1 MAFLDTGMACT
12 YTRRQLLIDNRVR
25 VSRYRDLLSRHRRS
39 AKPKDRETAQLAK
52 TIQGRLNAEGLRIG
66 IVASR
71 WNDFVVSRLISGAAD
86 AVERLG
92 GSSEAIT
99 IIRVPGSFEIPVAA
113 RRAAASGKYD
123 ALICLGAVI
132 RGETSHNEYIAA
144 EVFKGIAHVS
154 LETSLPIA
162 LGVVTADNL
171 EQAIDRAGA
180 KSGNKG
186 FEAAMTAIELVNL
199 YREL

>member
-1 MAFLDTGMACT
+1 M
-12 YTRRQLLIDNRVR
+12 
-25 VSRYRDLLSRHRRS
+25 
-39 AKPKDRETAQLAK
+39 AK

-92 GSSEAIT
+92 GSSDAIT

-113 RRAAASGKYD
+113 RRAAASGNYD

-132 RGETSHNEYIAA
+132 RGETSHNEYIAS